1 MAWSRENRSR
11 RMNSIVLDTDVVSF
25 LFKGDTRAEIYLP
38 HLQDRQWLISFMS
51 EAELEQWAL
60 FANWSAKRTDWLR
73 IFLRRVVIVPS
84 SHDLVLK
91 WAEAMVAARRAG
103 RRIETADAWV
113 AATALLYDAPLLT
126 HNKSDYLGVPG
137 LRFAGP

>member
-1 MAWSRENRSR
+1 M
-11 RMNSIVLDTDVVSF
+11 T
-25 LFKGDTRAEIYLP
+25 
-38 HLQDRQWLISFMS
+38 

-60 FANWSAKRTDWLR
+60 FANWSAKRTEWLR
-73 IFLRRVVIVPS
+73 IFLRRAVIVPS

-126 HNKSDYLGVPG
+126 HSRSDYLGVPG

>member
-1 MAWSRENRSR
+1 MKP
-11 RMNSIVLDTDVVSF
+11 IVLDTDIVSF
-25 LFKGDTRAEIYLP
+25 LFKADTRAQVYLP
-38 HLQDRQWLISFMS
+38 QLQDRQWFISFMT

-60 FANWSAKRTDWLR
+60 LANWSEKRVVWLR
-73 IFLRRVVIVPS
+73 LFIGRFVVVPS

-91 WAEAMVAARRAG
+91 WAEAMVAARRNG

-126 HNKSDYLGVPG
+126 HNKADYLGVPG
-137 LRFAGP
+137 LQFG